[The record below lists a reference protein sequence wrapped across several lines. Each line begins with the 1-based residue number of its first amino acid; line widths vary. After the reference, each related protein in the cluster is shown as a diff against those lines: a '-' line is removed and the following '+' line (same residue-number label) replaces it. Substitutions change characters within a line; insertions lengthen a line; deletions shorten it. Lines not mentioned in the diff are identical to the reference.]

1 MATLTEDDVL
11 EQLDAQ
17 DNLFSFMKTAHS
29 ILLQGIRQFLPSLFV
44 DNDEEIVEYAVKPL
58 LAQSGPLDD
67 IDVALRLI
75 YALGKMDKWLYAD
88 ITHFSQFWHYL
99 NEQDET
105 PGFAD
110 DITWDFISNV
120 NSIIRNASLYDALK
134 AMKFADFVSIFVHF
148 PNKQEPVCGRYI
160 CLKSAECVLPDSRKI
175 LPLHSRFADA
185 FASGFFLH
193 KKTICRIWYY
203 SNSLSTTRM
212 VLNIKFKKPPNK

>member
-17 DNLFSFMKTAHS
+17 DNLFSFMNTAHS

-88 ITHFSQFWHYL
+88 FAVWSEARFSGMVKTAL
-99 NEQDET
+99 TLAVTTTLKELT
-105 PGFAD
+105 P
-110 DITWDFISNV
+110 
-120 NSIIRNASLYDALK
+120 
-134 AMKFADFVSIFVHF
+134 
-148 PNKQEPVCGRYI
+148 
-160 CLKSAECVLPDSRKI
+160 
-175 LPLHSRFADA
+175 
-185 FASGFFLH
+185 
-193 KKTICRIWYY
+193 
-203 SNSLSTTRM
+203 
-212 VLNIKFKKPPNK
+212 

>member
-75 YALGKMDKWLYAD
+75 YALGK
-88 ITHFSQFWHYL
+88 
-99 NEQDET
+99 
-105 PGFAD
+105 
-110 DITWDFISNV
+110 
-120 NSIIRNASLYDALK
+120 NSGLLSYSFTTTEKLFCLCMLWEALTFLWSP
-134 AMKFADFVSIFVHF
+134 ATNGDGIYSMV
-148 PNKQEPVCGRYI
+148 
-160 CLKSAECVLPDSRKI
+160 KI
-175 LPLHSRFADA
+175 MLLF
-185 FASGFFLH
+185 
-193 KKTICRIWYY
+193 
-203 SNSLSTTRM
+203 
-212 VLNIKFKKPPNK
+212 

>member
-75 YALGKMDKWLYAD
+75 YALGRWIMAVCRY
-88 ITHFSQFWHYL
+88 H
-99 NEQDET
+99 
-105 PGFAD
+105 
-110 DITWDFISNV
+110 
-120 NSIIRNASLYDALK
+120 AL
-134 AMKFADFVSIFVHF
+134 F
-148 PNKQEPVCGRYI
+148 P
-160 CLKSAECVLPDSRKI
+160 VLA
-175 LPLHSRFADA
+175 LPERT
-185 FASGFFLH
+185 G
-193 KKTICRIWYY
+193 
-203 SNSLSTTRM
+203 
-212 VLNIKFKKPPNK
+212 